1 MNGAIRN
8 VKNYCCNIYKIFSP
22 FLPCPALV
30 QCAWDPL
37 SSSQTLRIVSLM
49 KGLMQDFPTVSTEHK
64 NTQALLKAAVV
75 KLRQAMDNDIFIPL
89 IATK

>member
-1 MNGAIRN
+1 MNGAIHIN
-8 VKNYCCNIYKIFSP
+8 VSYNIYKIFSP
-22 FLPCPALV
+22 LLPCPALV